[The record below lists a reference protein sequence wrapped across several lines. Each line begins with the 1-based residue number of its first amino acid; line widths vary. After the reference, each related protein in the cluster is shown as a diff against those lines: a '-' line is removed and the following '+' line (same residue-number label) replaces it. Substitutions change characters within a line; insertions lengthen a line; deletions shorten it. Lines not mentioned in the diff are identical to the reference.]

1 MVDTLFNLIDLF
13 ISARALKDMSTWGTS
28 DPICVVSEYNAK
40 KKQWEHVAQTE
51 VKKNDLNPDFSA
63 VRMKFYFEKK

>member
-1 MVDTLFNLIDLF
+1 
-13 ISARALKDMSTWGTS
+13 
-28 DPICVVSEYNAK
+28 VSEYNAK